1 MSCLRTTNCNVVL
14 THELRWRAHARVQGD
29 CAPSW
34 IFIQGRARS
43 DLLFTMS
50 DNTHPARRTRPGAKR
65 FASGR
70 AAHCRMTRI
79 RPATR
84 INRKKAAARAT
95 WGSNVSIKARVDQGA
110 ATADLVEPD
119 GIEPTTSCLQSR
131 RSPN

>member
-1 MSCLRTTNCNVVL
+1 MTRS
-14 THELRWRAHARVQGD
+14 RASTGTF

-50 DNTHPARRTRPGAKR
+50 DNTHPARRTRSGAKTMLLDEP
-65 FASGR
+65 
-70 AAHCRMTRI
+70 H
-79 RPATR
+79 
-84 INRKKAAARAT
+84 AARGDAHET
-95 WGSNVSIKARVDQGA
+95 EESSSAEGSSCIRVHRT
-110 ATADLVEPD
+110 TADLVEPD